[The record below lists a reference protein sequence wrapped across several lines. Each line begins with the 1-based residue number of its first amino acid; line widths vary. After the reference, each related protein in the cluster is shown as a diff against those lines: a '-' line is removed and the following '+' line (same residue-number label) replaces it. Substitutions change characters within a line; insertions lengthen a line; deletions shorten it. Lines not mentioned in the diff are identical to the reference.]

1 MTVPATKRAPLLF
14 AIAVVGA
21 IGAVLVLA
29 LLRDLPSRVE
39 NGKRAHLAIQTLDEV
54 RRPFLEIQDAVTVL
68 MNEGDNESVRADF
81 QRAVARGQGL
91 IADYRAAAAYNPEV
105 LRHVDRLAV
114 AFEAWVEDEQ
124 AVFELAERSGPGVAD
139 VPHASRD
146 ALHALEAIAAKGFSL
161 TMSLLGDAEGPIHD
175 DIDRGSEA
183 VAELTVIGGALI
195 AVLAGAAFLLLW
207 SRNRTLRTM
216 LAERKQAA
224 EEIHRLNEDLEQR
237 VEERT
242 AALRNAQAELVRSER
257 LATLGQLTGTVAHEL
272 RNPLGAIMNSLGV
285 IRLKCQKAGVSLDM
299 DKSLDRADRGIK
311 RCDGIITELLD
322 FARSRGLQPEPTAL
336 DAWLGELLDEQQL
349 PEGITVVRDC
359 GLDDTVVSIDRD
371 EVRRAVINVIDNA
384 CQAITNADGDNGIAG
399 CGVLTVATRGNGERI
414 EIEIADTG
422 PGIPEDVLPNI
433 FEPLFSTKSFGVGL
447 GLSIVR
453 QVMEHHGGGLE
464 IASKQGQ
471 GTQAVLWLP
480 ISRVQQ
486 SG

>member
-124 AVFELAERSGPGVAD
+124 AVFDLAERGGPG
-139 VPHASRD
+139 HAG
-146 ALHALEAIAAKGFSL
+146 ALHALEAPASKGFSL

-322 FARSRGLQPEPTAL
+322 FARSKGLQPEPTAL